1 MDILVILTIVII
13 VAGFIALFVLWQKL
27 KQKEKKIQ
35 RIESRLHRHTVKTME
50 QVHQNSEQILQ
61 ESLKKAS
68 KIIKDTKSVKED
80 NEKLLEEVLQQ
91 AAKQHVNILEQQL
104 NEISENFGE
113 EFENLEKLYEKQAK
127 KTLNQMES
135 TGKVGLQKLE
145 KVLDKQTV
153 SLENYLKVKVD
164 AEFEKARAEVAK
176 YKAAEMAKVQ
186 DSIHEI
192 VKKTVASVIGKSIP
206 MSEHE
211 KLIISALDE
220 AKNEGMFDN
229 E

>member
-13 VAGFIALFVLWQKL
+13 VAGFIALFVFWRKL

-50 QVHQNSEQILQ
+50 QVHQNSEQILK

-68 KIIKDTKSVKED
+68 KIIRDTKTVKEE
-80 NEKLLEEVLQQ
+80 NEKQLEEVLEN

-104 NEISENFGE
+104 SEISESFGE

-127 KTLNQMES
+127 KTLSQMES
-135 TGKVGLQKLE
+135 TGKIGLQKLE

-164 AEFEKARAEVAK
+164 AEFEKAKEEVAK

-186 DSIHEI
+186 DSIQEI
-192 VKKTVASVIGKSIP
+192 VKKTVSSVIGKSIP

-211 KLIISALDE
+211 KLIIAALDE
-220 AKNEGMFDN
+220 AKLEGMFDN